1 MRHLIWVVCVA
12 GCAVGVASPV
22 FASGGGSMGGMGSM
36 SMPTP
41 RSPEDTAKSAYNDG
55 VRAVAKARDYDDD
68 VAKADKEDK
77 RIKLQEKAHKQYEK
91 ARKLFVQATQGQP
104 DMAEAWNY
112 VGFTSR
118 HLGEYDLALSAYAKA
133 LELKPGYPEALEYRG
148 EAYLELSRVD
158 DARQSYMTLFATSR
172 TLADQLMGSMQK
184 WVSAHR
190 EGAPGV
196 ASDQVDVFA
205 QWITERLAIA
215 QQTASLGLDKS
226 TVSWK

>member
-1 MRHLIWVVCVA
+1 MRHLIWVCVA
-12 GCAVGVASPV
+12 GYAVSAGSPA
-22 FASGGGSMGGMGSM
+22 FASGGGSMSMGSM

-41 RSPEDTAKSAYNDG
+41 RSPEDIAKTAYNDG
-55 VRAVAKARDYDDD
+55 VRAVAKARDYDED

-77 RIKLQEKAHKQYEK
+77 RAKLQEKAHKQYDK
-91 ARKLFVQATQGQP
+91 ARKLFAQAVQSQP
-104 DMAEAWNY
+104 EMAEAWNY
-112 VGFTSR
+112 IGFTSR
-118 HLGEYDLALSAYAKA
+118 HLGEYDMALSSYAKA

-158 DARQSYMTLFATSR
+158 DAKQSYMTLFASSR
-172 TLADQLMGSMQK
+172 SLADQLMGSMQK

-196 ASDQVDVFA
+196 AVDQVDVFA
-205 QWITERLAIA
+205 QWIAERLAIA

-226 TVSWK
+226 AVSWK